1 MTNLMVEL
9 RHYCL
14 KQKLVNDA
22 AAGERLREPSRSTS
36 LDRVM
41 DRVRWKTNEQE
52 RIRKESR
59 KMVRAI
65 IQTRK
70 ARKLKMENNNINT
83 THFRKKQ
90 VLEIKTRSQT
100 VQIKKRV
107 PNIKLSWREQR
118 SRIHVDLIEHFR

>member
-1 MTNLMVEL
+1 MVEL
-9 RHYCL
+9 RHYFL

-22 AAGERLREPSRSTS
+22 AAGERLREPSRSPS

-41 DRVRWKTNEQE
+41 DRVRWKMNEQE

-65 IQTRK
+65 IQMRK
-70 ARKLKMENNNINT
+70 ARKLKMENNNIIT

-90 VLEIKTRSQT
+90 VVLEIKTRSQT
-100 VQIKKRV
+100 VQIKKQV
-107 PNIKLSWREQR
+107 ANIKLSWREQR
-118 SRIHVDLIEHFR
+118 SRIHVDFIEHIR

>member
-1 MTNLMVEL
+1 
-9 RHYCL
+9 
-14 KQKLVNDA
+14 
-22 AAGERLREPSRSTS
+22 
-36 LDRVM
+36 M

-70 ARKLKMENNNINT
+70 ARKLKTENNNIIT

-90 VLEIKTRSQT
+90 VVLEIKTRSQT

-107 PNIKLSWREQR
+107 ANIKLSWREQR